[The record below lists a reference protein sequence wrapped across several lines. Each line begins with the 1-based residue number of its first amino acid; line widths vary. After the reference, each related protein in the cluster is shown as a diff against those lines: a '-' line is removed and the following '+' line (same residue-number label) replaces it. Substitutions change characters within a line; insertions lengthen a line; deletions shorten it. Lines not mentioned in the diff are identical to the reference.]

1 MSVSVY
7 AAVLALM
14 PFIRAE
20 ARAQGQDPWTMA
32 AIVFVESRGNPSV
45 VKHELDG
52 SCSVGLA
59 GINVPGCDEV
69 AVEHLKLA
77 QANLRAQAVI
87 LKKGAEWCRAHAKTA
102 PCRRGG
108 AVAQYNAGDKGY
120 AARVLGVR
128 KDLMRAGRAK
138 ARK

>member
-1 MSVSVY
+1 MAVSMY

-20 ARAQGQDPWTMA
+20 AKAQGQDPWTMA
-32 AIVFVESRGNPSV
+32 AIVFTESRGNPSV

-87 LKKGAEWCRAHAKTA
+87 LKKGAEWCREHPKTA

-128 KDLMRAGRAK
+128 KALMREARAK
-138 ARK
+138 GR